1 MNAIDHCLH
10 RFALLERADHILNEV
25 RVYGRGGVPVRD
37 AIAQHRALLS
47 EARRHIESA
56 QSLCHRAA

>member
-1 MNAIDHCLH
+1 MNGFNQCLD
-10 RFALLERADHILNEV
+10 RIALLDRADRILSEV
-25 RVYGRGGVPVRD
+25 RVYGPGIPVRE

-56 QSLCHRAA
+56 QSLYRQAA